1 MLWRKNLPQ
10 YVFVRLML
18 QSHGPCQPNDEENK
32 LHTGGMAS
40 RKFTHSFG
48 IHQQSIASLYFD
60 IVAQELTAIRV
71 CAPHAPVAW
80 VMPAQWWGNKLKN
93 RRSGLLKIYTQL
105 WNAET
110 KYRQS
115 LHWFCGARTCW
126 DTYLCAKICNWSP
139 QRASILFK
147 TICTNN
153 YRSKTKFIW

>member
-80 VMPAQWWGNKLKN
+80 VMPAQ
-93 RRSGLLKIYTQL
+93 
-105 WNAET
+105 
-110 KYRQS
+110 
-115 LHWFCGARTCW
+115 
-126 DTYLCAKICNWSP
+126 
-139 QRASILFK
+139 
-147 TICTNN
+147 
-153 YRSKTKFIW
+153 